1 MSQTAL
7 LSQMESRI
15 VCEADV
21 SPVVSSEILC
31 LEDSSPDSFQLSLDP
46 SIGSYISI

>member
-21 SPVVSSEILC
+21 SPVVSSEIL
-31 LEDSSPDSFQLSLDP
+31 SWRIRVQIHSN
-46 SIGSYISI
+46 